1 LPKKIVIA
9 VVDEALTSLMKSLGY
24 RAVAF
29 QSADDFLNSN
39 RRQNAACLI
48 ADLQMP
54 GMTGQEL
61 YDPGY

>member
-39 RRQNAACLI
+39 RRQNAASLI